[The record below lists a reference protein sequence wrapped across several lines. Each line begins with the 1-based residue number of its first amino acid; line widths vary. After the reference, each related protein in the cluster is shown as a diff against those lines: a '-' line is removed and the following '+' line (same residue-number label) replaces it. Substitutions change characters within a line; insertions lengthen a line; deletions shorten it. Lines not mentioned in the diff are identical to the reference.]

1 MSGAVDRI
9 FSGSADGRRLG
20 AYRSRA
26 DAVSALERNL
36 ERLSDDAL
44 RARTEAFRER
54 LAAGGTRDG
63 SEARASADETNAP
76 ADEKGT
82 LVCSA
87 R

>member
-9 FSGSADGRRLG
+9 FSGSADGRHFG
-20 AYRSRA
+20 AYRLRA

-36 ERLSDDAL
+36 ERLSGDAL
-44 RARTEAFRER
+44 RARSEAFRQQ
-54 LAAGGTRDG
+54 LAAGRTRDG
-63 SEARASADETNAP
+63 SKAKASADETNAP

-82 LVCSA
+82 PVCSA